1 MPEYFKFKVSF
12 DILLERDDFPE
23 WILPHL
29 EDLLEY
35 SEKVE
40 DFKILKVQF
49 LSSLFLWVF
58 FGRDHAVVDR

>member
-40 DFKILKVQF
+40 DFKILKV
-49 LSSLFLWVF
+49 
-58 FGRDHAVVDR
+58 